1 MHLYLEWLATTN
13 RKEEWV
19 VLTYEKQAL
28 SGAIEVLSRSE
39 LPDEFEGTK
48 LYGSPEEDELLNLKE
63 QSYTALLK
71 KMNCGRIAKFSDCR
85 MKQGMD
91 GSLFIMFFRVSSFTT
106 TICT

>member
-1 MHLYLEWLATTN
+1 M
-13 RKEEWV
+13 
-19 VLTYEKQAL
+19 LTYEKQAL

-39 LPDEFEGTK
+39 LPDEFEGT
-48 LYGSPEEDELLNLKE
+48 
-63 QSYTALLK
+63 SYTALLK